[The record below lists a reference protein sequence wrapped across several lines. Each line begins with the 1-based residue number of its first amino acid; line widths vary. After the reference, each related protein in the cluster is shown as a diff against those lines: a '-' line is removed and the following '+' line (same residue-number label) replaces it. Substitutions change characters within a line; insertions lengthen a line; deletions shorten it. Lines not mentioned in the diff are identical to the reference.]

1 MLADWTALFP
11 HIALTAGGLAVLG
24 AATVW
29 REPPRGLLLGL
40 GLAAALCAGLSALVS
55 GAVSP
60 TPMILAGG
68 LSSFFAG
75 LIAVVTI
82 LTLLLVHRYAA
93 TRGFAGDALYGLL
106 LWSALGMLLAATAGN
121 WVILLVGIEL
131 LSLCLYALI
140 ALRRDDPLAAEAAL
154 KYFLPGAMAL
164 AILLF
169 GIGLI
174 YAGTGQLDIAASLAA
189 ATSGAGSP
197 TAKAGLLLAL
207 VGIGFKL
214 SLAPVHMWTP
224 DVYQGAPA
232 PVAAFLST
240 GSKAAVAAALLR
252 LSLSAGPE
260 QAALLDPVLIT
271 VAALSMAVGNITAL
285 CQVSVKRILA
295 YSSIAQMGYVA
306 MAVLAVRAQGAQAA
320 MFYLGAYVAMELG
333 AFGAVGLLSERD
345 TGERNSADGVG
356 ETGCT
361 GAVDGAGETAGR
373 VAQPAGGVRGDRD
386 NLDAYK
392 GLGYSHP
399 WRAGI
404 LALCLLSLAGLPPT
418 AGFMGKFVVFGAVL
432 KAGYTYLA
440 VFGILMAVVALFFY
454 LRIVAALY
462 MQSRGEGSCADK
474 TEAGQ
479 RCADSGGAGSAM
491 VASPC
496 AGCSLPAALACAVI
510 VGMVFWLGLFPSPL
524 LELIARLVPAL

>member
-1 MLADWTALFP
+1 MLSDWTALYP

-24 AATVW
+24 AATVL
-29 REPPRGLLLGL
+29 REPPKGLLLAL
-40 GLAAALCAGLSALVS
+40 SMAAAVCAGVSALDPNP
-55 GAVSP
+55 VSP

-75 LIAVVTI
+75 LIAAVTI
-82 LTLLLVHRYAA
+82 LTLLLVHRYAI

-106 LWSALGMLLAATAGN
+106 PWSALGMLLTATAGN
-121 WVILLVGIEL
+121 WVMLLVGIEL

-154 KYFLPGAMAL
+154 KYFLPGAAAL

-174 YAGTGQLDIAASLAA
+174 YAGTGQLGLIASLSALAGEAA
-189 ATSGAGSP
+189 SP
-197 TAKAGLLLAL
+197 TAMAGLVLAL

-214 SLAPVHMWTP
+214 SLAPVHIWTP

-252 LSLSAGPE
+252 LSLAAGPE
-260 QAALLDPVLIT
+260 QAAVLDPVLMA

-285 CQVSVKRILA
+285 CQTSVKRILA
-295 YSSIAQMGYVA
+295 YSAIAQMGYVA
-306 MAVLAVRAQGAQAA
+306 LAALAVRAGGAQAA
-320 MFYLGAYVAMELG
+320 MFYLGAYVVMELG
-333 AFGAVGLLSERD
+333 AFGAVGLLSESS
-345 TGERNSADGVG
+345 TGGM
-356 ETGCT
+356 
-361 GAVDGAGETAGR
+361 
-373 VAQPAGGVRGDRD
+373 GDRD
-386 NLDAYK
+386 SVDAYQ

-399 WRAGI
+399 WRAGL

-418 AGFMGKFVVFGAVL
+418 AGFVGKFVVFEAAL
-432 KAGYTYLA
+432 KAGYGYLA
-440 VFGILMAVVALFFY
+440 VFGILMAVAALFYY

-462 MQSRGEGSCADK
+462 MRAGEETFPSRAVGS
-474 TEAGQ
+474 G
-479 RCADSGGAGSAM
+479 
-491 VASPC
+491 
-496 AGCSLPAALACAVI
+496 PAALACAVI
-510 VGMVFWLGLFPSPL
+510 VGLVFWLGVFPSPF
-524 LELIARLVPAL
+524 LELIARLTPV